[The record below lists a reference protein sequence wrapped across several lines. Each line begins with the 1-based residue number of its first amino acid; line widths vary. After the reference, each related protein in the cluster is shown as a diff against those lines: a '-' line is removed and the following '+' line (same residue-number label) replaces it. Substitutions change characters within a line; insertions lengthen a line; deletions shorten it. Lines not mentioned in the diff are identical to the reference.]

1 MLGCFGGSRRRTR
14 GQRAQ
19 ALLRC
24 LGRVVKADYAII
36 NRSKAVTVAT
46 LRSCRSTEC
55 ANQNPELAA
64 KALLREMAA
73 EGMA

>member
-1 MLGCFGGSRRRTR
+1 MARKHGWMEIEVEHD
-14 GQRAQ
+14 
-19 ALLRC
+19 
-24 LGRVVKADYAII
+24 GRVFKADYAII